1 MCSKFEFLSWWLP
14 LFLPKMVSVCPY
26 DFPWQWE
33 EESLGLML
41 VFCWFLPW
49 GGCSNS
55 WVNPAQ
61 VCFVESCFWAWA
73 WNLLL
78 KSAAKEFKI
87 YLWRDMDSFQSIFV
101 VLWNSLRLA
110 LCLTRVV
117 LDKFLYFWINHNFLV
132 ILPVRS
138 HI

>member
-1 MCSKFEFLSWWLP
+1 MVASPFPSQDGICLSLRLP
-14 LFLPKMVSVCPY
+14 LTMGRGVTWSHVRILLISA
-26 DFPWQWE
+26 
-33 EESLGLML
+33 S
-41 VFCWFLPW
+41 
-49 GGCSNS
+49 GGWSNS

-61 VCFVESCFWAWA
+61 VCFVESCFWAWE

-138 HI
+138 HIFKKSLHTA